1 MSRIVLC
8 YEVVKRWTT
17 YKRAEKG
24 DDVITAELREEECKL
39 MELSGA
45 PGGWKLARTHT
56 DKRGVKFEVYLTIVR
71 YASGNAFAFTLY
83 CSFSNYTSGCS
94 NPRR

>member
-1 MSRIVLC
+1 M
-8 YEVVKRWTT
+8 KN
-17 YKRAEKG
+17 EK
-24 DDVITAELREEECKL
+24 CKV

-56 DKRGVKFEVYLTIVR
+56 DKRGVKFEVYRTIVR

-83 CSFSNYTSGCS
+83 CSFSNYISGCS